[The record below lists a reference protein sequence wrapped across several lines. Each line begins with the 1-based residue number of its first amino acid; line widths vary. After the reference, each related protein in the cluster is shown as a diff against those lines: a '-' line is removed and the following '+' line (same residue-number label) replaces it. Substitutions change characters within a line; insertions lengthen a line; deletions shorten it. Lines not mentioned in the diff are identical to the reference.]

1 VILQDLG
8 LITPEAARYLWTGLI
23 LLGVAPC
30 IAMVLVWTD
39 LAKGNGPLGIVLM
52 AWNSIIQVI
61 TTPFY
66 IALLVGTYIAID
78 ILLIGQSVLLYLGLP
93 LMLGVLTRSYVIKN
107 KGEVWLKDRL
117 LPKFGAMQLLALLFT
132 MVVMFSLKGG
142 VILDNPNLI
151 WQMAIPVV
159 LFFFLLYNLV
169 FYTCRRFGYNYED
182 SSTMGF
188 HCTGRNFELAIAI
201 ALTAFATMPMVAVS
215 TVVGPLIEGLRV
227 PELVLVEVDPAL
239 GRNEPDGEIRDLLK
253 ASAGTNLG
261 LDYLPGSVTFDPI
274 VGPPPDAET
283 ASRLVL
289 FDAFVTNVDRTPR
302 NPNVLL
308 WHRRVWL
315 IDHGAALYFHHGWSA
330 ADRLDGSR
338 DPFTEVRQ
346 HVLLP
351 WASALG
357 AAAAHLGAV
366 LTEPLFARVVA
377 AIPASWETP
386 RDGFADAGAMRA
398 AYLAWLR
405 ARAEALPIFLEEA
418 ERARAERV

>member
-1 VILQDLG
+1 MDENGASKLGWIEKLLAVWVALCIAIGLLLGKYFPEFSEHLEIGIPIGLFLMIYPAMTKIELGELKAAMKSKKQVGIIVFFNYAVNPFLLFALGYIFFEVILQDLG

-66 IALLVGTYIAID
+66 IALLVGAYIAID
-78 ILLIGQSVLLYLGLP
+78 ILLIGQRLP
-93 LMLGVLTRSYVIKN
+93 LMLGVLTRNYVIKT
-107 KGEVWLKDRL
+107 KGETWLKERL
-117 LPKFGAMQLLALLFT
+117 LPKFGAMQLIALLFT
-132 MVVMFSLKGG
+132 MVIMFSLKGG

-215 TVVGPLIEGLRV
+215 TVVGPLIEIPVMLM
-227 PELVLVEVDPAL
+227 
-239 GRNEPDGEIRDLLK
+239 
-253 ASAGTNLG
+253 
-261 LDYLPGSVTFDPI
+261 I
-274 VGPPPDAET
+274 VWM
-283 ASRLVL
+283 S
-289 FDAFVTNVDRTPR
+289 
-302 NPNVLL
+302 
-308 WHRRVWL
+308 
-315 IDHGAALYFHHGWSA
+315 
-330 ADRLDGSR
+330 
-338 DPFTEVRQ
+338 
-346 HVLLP
+346 
-351 WASALG
+351 
-357 AAAAHLGAV
+357 
-366 LTEPLFARVVA
+366 
-377 AIPASWETP
+377 
-386 RDGFADAGAMRA
+386 
-398 AYLAWLR
+398 LR
-405 ARAEALPIFLEEA
+405 ARDRIRAA
-418 ERARAERV
+418 ERKI